1 MGILWFGGAK
11 KLDDLKVKDLRKERT
26 RQEVEQDQLIARIRR
41 AGSEVDGYLD
51 AASEPGTTNAEVEVA
66 AYKMDRA
73 SRRKSKAE
81 SNLQNVI
88 TRIQV
93 VDSTIDILEQRK
105 ELEKR
110 GIWKVIS
117 DMDEDRLQEQLERF
131 AFERKESHLGVNK
144 IAEMLEIDEMD
155 VKASRSPGFRKAR
168 EAILTAK
175 TSREEWRNDR

>member
-11 KLDDLKVKDLRKERT
+11 KLDDLKIKDLRKERT
-26 RQEVEQDQLIARIRR
+26 RQEVEQDQLLSRVRR
-41 AGSEVDGYLD
+41 AGSEYDGYLD

-73 SRRKSKAE
+73 SRRKSRSE
-81 SNLQNVI
+81 SQLQNVI

-110 GIWKVIS
+110 GIWKVIAN
-117 DMDEDRLQEQLERF
+117 MDEDRLQEQLEKF
-131 AFERKESHLGVNK
+131 AMERKESHLGVEK

-155 VKASRSPGFRKAR
+155 VKAKRSPGVRKAR
-168 EAILTAK
+168 ETILTARN
-175 TSREEWRNDR
+175 SREEWRSDR